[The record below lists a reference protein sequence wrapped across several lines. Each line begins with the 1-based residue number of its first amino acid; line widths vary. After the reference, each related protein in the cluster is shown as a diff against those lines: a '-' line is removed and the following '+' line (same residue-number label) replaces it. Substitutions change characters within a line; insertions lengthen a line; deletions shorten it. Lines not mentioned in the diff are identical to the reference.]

1 MAIPADAP
9 HPQNALLFINY
20 ILRPEV
26 HASLTNKVFYANPN
40 KASLK
45 FVQKDVATNPS
56 VFLKPDDLAR
66 MTVPDSLPQDI
77 KRVQTRAFT
86 SFKTGQ

>member
-1 MAIPADAP
+1 MIGLRLS
-9 HPQNALLFINY
+9 NAMLFMNY
-20 ILRPEV
+20 IMRPEV

-45 FVQKDVATNPS
+45 FVQKDVADNPS
-56 VFLKPDDLAR
+56 VFLKPEDLAR

-77 KRVQTRAFT
+77 KRAQTRAFT

>member
-1 MAIPADAP
+1 M
-9 HPQNALLFINY
+9 FINY

-26 HASLTNKVFYANPN
+26 HAALTNKVFYANPN

-45 FVQKDVATNPS
+45 FVQKDVAANPS

-66 MTVPDSLPQDI
+66 MTVPALAARTAAFSVLA
-77 KRVQTRAFT
+77 TCFT
-86 SFKTGQ
+86 SPSRSPDRR